1 MGLGNM
7 LDKLFKKQSGA
18 DAKSEEVLS
27 PANALTDN
35 TEPENIY
42 ETASLS
48 EGGSTGTDASVE
60 AVVKDSTADPSK
72 EDAPGSP
79 NPAGVGDTEVT
90 EEKVLAVL
98 SEVYDPEIPIDIVNL
113 GLIYG
118 IEIEG
123 SNVRINMTM
132 TAPGC
137 PASTQIAGEAKILV
151 EEMPGVDSV
160 EIEIVWDP
168 PWDPSKM
175 SEEAQ
180 QSMGMF

>member
-7 LDKLFKKQSGA
+7 LSKLFKKESGSVE
-18 DAKSEEVLS
+18 KQEEVLS
-27 PANALTDN
+27 PANALTEES
-35 TEPENIY
+35 EPENIY
-42 ETASLS
+42 ETASLD
-48 EGGSTGTDASVE
+48 EVGS
-60 AVVKDSTADPSK
+60 KPLDSTYESGGAPVNPPSQ
-72 EDAPGSP
+72 EQGS
-79 NPAGVGDTEVT
+79 NGTEVT
-90 EEKVLAVL
+90 QESVLNVL

-118 IEIEG
+118 IDIDG
-123 SNVRINMTM
+123 SKVNIRMTM

-137 PASTQIAGEAKILV
+137 PASTQIAGESKALV
-151 EEMPGVDSV
+151 EQMPGVESV
-160 EIEIVWDP
+160 EIELVWDP